1 MYIYIY
7 TYFEERAL
15 LSLPSMYMAMIKK
28 THDQP
33 PCINYYPPGTFPPP
47 HKPMILARLSDISKK
62 NYRKKHY
69 SKTAPIKN
77 C

>member
-1 MYIYIY
+1 
-7 TYFEERAL
+7 
-15 LSLPSMYMAMIKK
+15 MAMIKK
-28 THDQP
+28 THDEP

-62 NYRKKHY
+62 HYRKKHY